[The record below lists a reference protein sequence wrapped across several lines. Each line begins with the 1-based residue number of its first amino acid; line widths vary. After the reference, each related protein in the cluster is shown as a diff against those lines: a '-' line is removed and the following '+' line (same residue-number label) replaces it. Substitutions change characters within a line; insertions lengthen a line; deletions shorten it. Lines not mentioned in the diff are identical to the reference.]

1 MDPGGIA
8 RPVPAPQAF
17 GREDA
22 AALYSQAAT
31 LLLLRSQVRRD
42 PAALAARAA
51 TPGQR
56 ATIQFAPP
64 RDLAALHVP
73 RLTGVRARVPDEA
86 IAAAL
91 SKRYGRR
98 AIAPLPTPARIERPR
113 RQAVKTRTRPAVAP
127 ARPASPDMLHDLA
140 RRLARNPSAL
150 AAAQLTRASLQ
161 HRHELPRVAAAA
173 AHAELAS
180 DPGGALTI
188 LGASLDSADPLVA
201 RLAATA
207 LARIAPEDERLR
219 ALLRR
224 RRPSRSRRPRSHT
237 SLIVHGTFARSS
249 TWWQPGGDFHE
260 YLRTE
265 VRPDLYSAAD
275 RFEWS
280 GGYSDAARAL
290 GAADLRTWVDARSL
304 EGLDLFTHSH
314 GGSVAMLASQGGLAI
329 GELVML
335 SCPVHVSEY
344 FPNFTVVSRAVSI
357 RVHMDLVILV
367 DGGGQKFQDPRIEEH
382 VLPIWFDHFATHD
395 PEVWRDHDVPSLI

>member
-1 MDPGGIA
+1 VVPGRIT
-8 RPVPAPQAF
+8 RPVPASLAF
-17 GREDA
+17 GREDVP
-22 AALYSQAAT
+22 ALYSQAAT

-42 PAALAARAA
+42 PATLAAHATMPGRRAKV
-51 TPGQR
+51 
-56 ATIQFAPP
+56 QFAPP
-64 RDLAALHVP
+64 RDLAALRVP
-73 RLTGVRARVPDEA
+73 RLTGARTRVPEA
-86 IAAAL
+86 PVVSAL
-91 SKRYGRR
+91 TKRYGRR
-98 AIAPLPTPARIERPR
+98 AIAPLQTALTGAGPR
-113 RQAVKTRTRPAVAP
+113 LRAAKLRSPRHSAP
-127 ARPASPDMLHDLA
+127 ARPASPDMLADLA

-150 AAAQLTRASLQ
+150 AATELTRASLQ

-180 DPGGALTI
+180 NPEGALAI
-188 LGASLDSADPLVA
+188 LRASLDSADPLVA

-224 RRPSRSRRPRSHT
+224 RPSRSARRRSHT
-237 SLIVHGTFARSS
+237 SLLVHGTFARSS

-260 YLRTE
+260 YLRAE
-265 VRPDLYSAAD
+265 VRPDLYGAAD

-280 GGYSDAARAL
+280 GAWSDVARAL
-290 GAADLRTWVDARSL
+290 GAADLRAWVDAR
-304 EGLDLFTHSH
+304 GLAGLSLFTHSH

-335 SCPVHVSEY
+335 SCPVHVPQY
-344 FPNFTVVSRAVSI
+344 LPDFARVSRVVSI

-382 VLPIWFDHFATHD
+382 VLPLWFDHFATHD
-395 PEVWRDHDVPSLI
+395 PQVWRDHDVPSLI

>member
-1 MDPGGIA
+1 VVPGGVD
-8 RPVPAPQAF
+8 RPVPSPRAF
-17 GREDA
+17 GREDLP
-22 AALYSQAAT
+22 ALYSQAAT
-31 LLLLRSQVRRD
+31 LLLLRSQIRRD
-42 PAALAARAA
+42 PATLAARAT
-51 TPGQR
+51 TPARR
-56 ATIQFAPP
+56 ARVQFAPP

-73 RLTGVRARVPDEA
+73 RLLGPRIRVPEEDVVSE
-86 IAAAL
+86 L
-91 SKRYGRR
+91 SRRYGRR
-98 AIAPLPTPARIERPR
+98 AVAPLPVPSRVARSR
-113 RQAVKTRTRPAVAP
+113 RQAAKIRSRPTPRP
-127 ARPASPDMLHDLA
+127 ARPTPPDVLEDCA
-140 RRLARNPSAL
+140 RRLARRPNVL
-150 AAAQLTRASLQ
+150 TAAQLTRASLQ

-173 AHAELAS
+173 AHVELAS
-180 DPGGALTI
+180 DPAGALAV

-224 RRPSRSRRPRSHT
+224 RPSRSPRRRSHT
-237 SLIVHGTFARSS
+237 SLLVHGTFARSS

-260 YLRTE
+260 YLRTD

-280 GGYSDAARAL
+280 GGWSDAARAL
-290 GAADLRTWVDARSL
+290 GAADLHAWVDARGL
-304 EGLDLFTHSH
+304 AGLDLFTHSH

-335 SCPVHVSEY
+335 SCPVHAAEY
-344 FPNFTVVSRAVSI
+344 WPDFSWVGRAVSI

-367 DGGGQKFQDPRIEEH
+367 DGGGQKFQDPRIDEH

-395 PEVWRDHDVPSLI
+395 PEVWRDHDVPSML

>member
-1 MDPGGIA
+1 
-8 RPVPAPQAF
+8 
-17 GREDA
+17 
-22 AALYSQAAT
+22 
-31 LLLLRSQVRRD
+31 
-42 PAALAARAA
+42 
-51 TPGQR
+51 
-56 ATIQFAPP
+56 
-64 RDLAALHVP
+64 
-73 RLTGVRARVPDEA
+73 
-86 IAAAL
+86 
-91 SKRYGRR
+91 
-98 AIAPLPTPARIERPR
+98 
-113 RQAVKTRTRPAVAP
+113 
-127 ARPASPDMLHDLA
+127 MLVDLA
-140 RRLARNPSAL
+140 RRLARNPNAVT
-150 AAAQLTRASLQ
+150 AAQLTRASLQ

-180 DPGGALTI
+180 DPAGALAV

-219 ALLRR
+219 VLLR
-224 RRPSRSRRPRSHT
+224 RRPSRSARRRSHT
-237 SLIVHGTFARSS
+237 SLLVHGTFARSS

-280 GGYSDAARAL
+280 GGWSDAARAV
-290 GAADLRTWVDARSL
+290 GAADLRAWVDAHGL

-314 GGSVAMLASQGGLAI
+314 GGSVAMLASQGGLTI

-335 SCPVHVSEY
+335 SCPVHVPEY
-344 FPNFTVVSRAVSI
+344 VPDFTRVSRAISI

-395 PEVWRDHDVPSLI
+395 PQVWRDHDVPSLI

>member
-1 MDPGGIA
+1 VDPGGIA

-17 GREDA
+17 GREDV

-51 TPGQR
+51 TPSQR
-56 ATIQFAPP
+56 AKIQFAPT

-73 RLTGVRARVPDEA
+73 RLTGARVRVSDEA
-86 IAAAL
+86 IVSAL
-91 SKRYGRR
+91 GKRYGRR
-98 AIAPLPTPARIERPR
+98 AIAPLPASPRADRPR
-113 RQAVKTRTRPAVAP
+113 RQAARIRARPPAAP
-127 ARPASPDMLHDLA
+127 AHPPSPDMLHDLA

-150 AAAQLTRASLQ
+150 TAAQLTRASLQ

-180 DPGGALTI
+180 DPEGALTI
-188 LGASLDSADPLVA
+188 LRASLDSADPLVA
-201 RLAATA
+201 RIAATA

-224 RRPSRSRRPRSHT
+224 RPSRSRRARSHT
-237 SLIVHGTFARSS
+237 SLLVHGTFARSS

-290 GAADLRTWVDARSL
+290 GAADLHAWVDAQGL

-314 GGSVAMLASQGGLAI
+314 GGSVAMLASQGGLAV

-335 SCPVHVSEY
+335 SCPVHAAEY
-344 FPNFTVVSRAVSI
+344 FPDFTRVSRAVSI

-395 PEVWRDHDVPSLI
+395 PQVWRDHDVPSLI